1 LTRRQFLALLLPLLA
16 VLAAFTV
23 LLALERSGVPGAP
36 PWDERFAQYVRDRM
50 TQDFVSGT
58 GDTRHQWEA
67 YFNSLNAYV
76 QTYDSYAQIVPPWLV
91 EESREH
97 SSGQYGGIGV
107 RIEDLRARE
116 GSEAGV
122 RVIGVKPGGPAATAG
137 VVVGDVIIGVDGGPL
152 PERSADAEADP
163 LQEAIRGPEGTA
175 VVLRLRGPDGTERD
189 APVVRAQIDT
199 GSVLGVRMVDPERGI
214 GYARLLAFQ
223 AHTAADLRAALT
235 QLDAAGLHSLILD
248 LRNNAGGLMDQAV
261 AIADLFLDE
270 GVILRQRGRS
280 REYTEVYHATPDATW
295 NATMPLAVLINEGS
309 ASASEILA
317 GALQDHRRAVLV
329 GVRTHGKFLV
339 QVVESVPTDAGTALF
354 KRTTSIYETPL
365 GHHYPRRAPGAQEDP
380 LAGIAP
386 DLQVPLARE
395 DRERLRSVFL
405 DEFYADWNP
414 AREPSVVDFVDP
426 QLEAARALLAGEA
439 IAPLLPGP
447 EE

>member
-1 LTRRQFLALLLPLLA
+1 LTRRQFIALLLPLLA
-16 VLAAFTV
+16 VLGAFTV

-36 PWDERFAQYVRDRM
+36 PWDDRFAQYVRDRM

-58 GDTRHQWEA
+58 GDARRQWEA
-67 YFNSLNAYV
+67 YFNGLNAYV
-76 QTYDSYAQIVPPWLV
+76 QSYDAYAQIVPPWQV

-116 GSEAGV
+116 GPEAGV

-137 VVVGDVIIGVDGGPL
+137 IVVGDVIIGVDGGPL
-152 PERSADAEADP
+152 PERSTDALADT
-163 LQEAIRGPEGTA
+163 LQDAIRGPEGTA
-175 VVLRLRGPDGTERD
+175 VILRVRGPDGAERD
-189 APVVRAQIDT
+189 ARVVRSQIDT
-199 GSVLGVRMVDPERGI
+199 GSVLGARLVDPAAGI
-214 GYARLLAFQ
+214 GYVRISAFQ
-223 AHTAADLRAALT
+223 ARTAEDLRAALT
-235 QLDAAGLHSLILD
+235 RLAAGGMKALILD

-261 AIADLFLDE
+261 AVADLFLDD

-280 REYTEVYHATPDATW
+280 REYTEVYHATAKGTW
-295 NATMPLAVLINEGS
+295 NAELPLAVLVNEGS

-329 GVRTHGKFLV
+329 GTRTHGKFLV
-339 QVVESVPTDAGTALF
+339 QVVEAVPTDAGTVLF

-365 GHHYPRRAPGAQEDP
+365 GHHYPRRAPGAHEDP

-386 DLQVPLARE
+386 DLQVTATRAERE
-395 DRERLRSVFL
+395 SLREVFL

-414 AREPSVVDFVDP
+414 DREPDVKDFADP
-426 QLEAARALLAGEA
+426 QLAAARALLAGEA
-439 IAPLLPGP
+439 FCPRLPGP